1 MLNNLINKIQDNKQL
16 FKKVIDATP
25 KSIIAK
31 IPTDFD
37 YKKYLDLLPYV
48 DDKGIVHNMPKVP
61 STFKVGDYTFKLSL
75 FRSPTPS
82 PNQMYTP
89 VESYENPKER
99 YTPLPSTL
107 LLFESASYTPIVK
120 NQGSTSQCVAY
131 SSALMREYQQF
142 ITTDRLF
149 DQYFAPEFIYNLRS
163 DPSADGM
170 CLSNAM
176 SILEKYGNCI
186 QKNYYDNPKCPT
198 STIYSIPSYGCVYFQ
213 GMSSV
218 PTKEAIV
225 ANIKNALYNNGPC
238 ILAFIIYQAC
248 NPSQDPR
255 ADGRIWLPL
264 PNNVSSCE
272 SGGHC
277 MTIIGWDDSN
287 GFLIQNSW
295 GPNWNGN
302 GCVWLP
308 YDDILQPYGPLEIWS
323 VRNLNNKPFAK
334 AIYLNPPPS
343 PPVTPIY
350 YDPPSNSSL
359 FGSGLF
365 SLTNIL
371 IGIGVIGI
379 IGAGL
384 FYYFKKQKTSQHSGD
399 NEATGSGTPLIES
412 SNPSQTP

>member
-1 MLNNLINKIQDNKQL
+1 MLNTLVNKLQDNKDL

-31 IPTDFD
+31 IPPNFD

-48 DDKGIVHNMPKVP
+48 DANGVVHNMPKVP
-61 STFKVGDYTFKLSL
+61 STFKVGEYTFKLSL

-82 PNQMYTP
+82 PDKMYTP
-89 VESYENPKER
+89 IESYSREN

-107 LLFESASYTPIVK
+107 LLFESASYRPIVK

-142 ITTDRLF
+142 VTTDRLF
-149 DQYFAPEFIYNLRS
+149 DLYYAPEFIYNLRS
-163 DPSADGM
+163 DPNADGM

-176 SILEKYGNCI
+176 SILEKYGNCT
-186 QKNYYDNPKCPT
+186 QKNYYNDSKCPT

-213 GMSSV
+213 GMSQLPNKDSV
-218 PTKEAIV
+218 V

-238 ILAFIIYQAC
+238 ILAFIVYQPC
-248 NPSQDPR
+248 NPREDPR

-264 PNNVSSCE
+264 PDNVASCE

-323 VRNLNNKPFAK
+323 VKNLNNKPYAK

-343 PPVTPIY
+343 PEVTPIY
-350 YDPPSNSSL
+350 YDPPSNTPL
-359 FGSGLF
+359 IGLGLF
-365 SLTNIL
+365 TFTNIL
-371 IGIGVIGI
+371 IVVAVIALISIGI
-379 IGAGL
+379 
-384 FYYFKKQKTSQHSGD
+384 FYYFKKKKTSQSGD
-399 NEATGSGTPLIES
+399 DGATESVIE
-412 SNPSQTP
+412 T